1 MAHGRTPR
9 STPPPHP
16 RPGGLRRLRIILG
29 LLGLAVFAAAIFVIA
44 VVALQRSFLV
54 APSTAAQI
62 EPSTEPLPKVSTPAP
77 DLPSGPLDYVAMGD
91 SYAAGPGLTPTRD
104 DPAACERS
112 ANNYPAYLAQLLQVE
127 TYRDVSCTGAR
138 AGRCRGRQRRPDG
151 TLVTP
156 QSHALGLDTDLVT
169 LSLGGNELQTLQ
181 DVVDACYVRATTQP
195 DAPHCDEAL
204 RAEGSL
210 ALDRARQ
217 LEGAVAD
224 SMRQIR
230 NAAPNAAVVMVSYP
244 RVFPSTQAV
253 SRAHHRALR
262 VGLSCR
268 GRRCHRR
275 FDRTCRPKCRGAI
288 RRPPWGER
296 GPRHLLESPLG
307 GRPRGFARQRTCLAP
322 HPARHAV
329 DGHGHPRRADRGG
342 CRRPWGMHGHRR
354 GPSSSTPQAEVGRAQ
369 QVSSH
374 SLPKRRSS
382 RSRVVVVIRET
393 SARSWSLRVCTP

>member
-1 MAHGRTPR
+1 M
-9 STPPPHP
+9 
-16 RPGGLRRLRIILG
+16 
-29 LLGLAVFAAAIFVIA
+29 FAAAIFVIA

-138 AGRCRGRQRRPDG
+138 PADVEGAQRRPDG

-244 RVFPSTQAV
+244 RVFPSTQRCPELIIARSESAYLAEV
-253 SRAHHRALR
+253 VDAIVASTERAARSAG
-262 VGLSCR
+262 V
-268 GRRCHRR
+268 R
-275 FDRTCRPKCRGAI
+275 FVDLRGASADHDI
-288 RRPPWGER
+288 CSKTPWAVGPGASRGSVRAWHPTLLGMQSMATVIHAALTGEDAAAPQGDARPPAGSIVLNAA
-296 GPRHLLESPLG
+296 G
-307 GRPRGFARQRTCLAP
+307 
-322 HPARHAV
+322 
-329 DGHGHPRRADRGG
+329 
-342 CRRPWGMHGHRR
+342 
-354 GPSSSTPQAEVGRAQ
+354 
-369 QVSSH
+369 
-374 SLPKRRSS
+374 
-382 RSRVVVVIRET
+382 
-393 SARSWSLRVCTP
+393 